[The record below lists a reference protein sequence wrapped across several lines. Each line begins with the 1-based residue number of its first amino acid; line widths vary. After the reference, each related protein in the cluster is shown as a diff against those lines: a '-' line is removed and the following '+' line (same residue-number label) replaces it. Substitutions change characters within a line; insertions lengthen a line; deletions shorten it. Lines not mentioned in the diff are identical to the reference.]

1 MDEAESPEQG
11 DETMSDLQR
20 DEGET
25 SAARR
30 DFISAGAASVA
41 LGTVGTL
48 SAGVTPAHGVEKQP
62 GAGLEDV
69 KALTFDVFGTVVDW
83 RGSIIRE
90 GQLLGQRK
98 GIQRDWPKFADG
110 WRAGYQ
116 PAMKRV
122 RSGEIAWTNIDGL
135 HRLILNDL
143 MVQFDIQGLSEGEI
157 DHLNRAWHRLSPWP
171 DAVGGLNR
179 LKTRY
184 VLATL
189 SNGNVSLLVNMA
201 KNAGLP
207 WDCVLSAENFGHYKP
222 DAEVYLGAAKLL
234 GLEPG
239 QVMMTAAHMGDL
251 LAAKKLG
258 LRTALVTRPLE
269 YGPDKKAD
277 TAADGEGVVDVVAA
291 DFIDLAEKLRA

>member
-1 MDEAESPEQG
+1 MSEQNNDEPQASP
-11 DETMSDLQR
+11 
-20 DEGET
+20 
-25 SAARR
+25 ARR
-30 DFISAGAASVA
+30 EFMSAGVASVA
-41 LGTVGTL
+41 LATMGTMT
-48 SAGVTPAHGVEKQP
+48 AAVTPAL
-62 GAGLEDV
+62 GADTKAGSGFEGV

-98 GIQRDWPKFADG
+98 GIQRDWTKFADA

-122 RSGEIAWTNIDGL
+122 RAGDIPWTNIDGL

-143 MVQFDIQGLSEGEI
+143 MSQFDIRGLSEEEI
-157 DHLNRAWHRLSPWP
+157 EHLNRAWHRLSPWP
-171 DAVGGLNR
+171 DSVGGLNR

-222 DAEVYLGAAKLL
+222 DAEVYLGAARLL
-234 GLEPG
+234 GLEPRH
-239 QVMMTAAHMGDL
+239 VMMTAAHMGDL
-251 LAAKKLG
+251 IAAKQLG

-269 YGPDKKAD
+269 YGPDRKAD
-277 TAADGEGVVDVVAA
+277 AAADGEGIVDVIAT
-291 DFIDLAEKLRA
+291 DFIDLAEKLGA